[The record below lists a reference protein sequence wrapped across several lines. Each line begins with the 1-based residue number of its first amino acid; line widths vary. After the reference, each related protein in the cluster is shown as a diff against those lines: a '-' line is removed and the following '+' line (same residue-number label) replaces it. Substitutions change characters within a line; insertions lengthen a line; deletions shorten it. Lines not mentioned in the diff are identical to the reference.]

1 MNHYDE
7 LLKLVESLKEDFSKF
22 YEKDVNSAGSRV
34 RKGMQ
39 ELKEKA
45 QAVRVDVQSI
55 KNAKDTTAA

>member
-7 LLKLVESLKEDFSKF
+7 LQKLVESLKEDFSKF
-22 YEKDVNSAGSRV
+22 YEKGVNSAGSRI

-45 QAVRVDVQSI
+45 QAVRVDVQTI